1 MNVIGAFQLPPSS
14 SVDRPIYTI
23 EISARENLLVHH
35 PDILVTATS
44 IANAS
49 QCRRKPLLQN
59 LVRSSTE
66 ITPALVWGNVLHEV
80 MQSCLQDGQWGERSI
95 ESKIRGIVERNLGD
109 LMKLG
114 ITVEQ
119 AVREVKAKAGG
130 LKTFAEKYISQRPKV
145 STSST

>member
-1 MNVIGAFQLPPSS
+1 
-14 SVDRPIYTI
+14 
-23 EISARENLLVHH
+23 
-35 PDILVTATS
+35 
-44 IANAS
+44 
-49 QCRRKPLLQN
+49 
-59 LVRSSTE
+59 
-66 ITPALVWGNVLHEV
+66 
-80 MQSCLQDGQWGERSI
+80 MQSCLQDGQWGERPI